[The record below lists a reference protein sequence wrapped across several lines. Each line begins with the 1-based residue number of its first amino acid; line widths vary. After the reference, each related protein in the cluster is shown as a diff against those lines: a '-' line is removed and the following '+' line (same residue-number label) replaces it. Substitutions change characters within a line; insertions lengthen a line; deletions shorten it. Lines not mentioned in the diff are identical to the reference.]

1 MPELAEVEYYRKV
14 WSVGTGEAV
23 RRIRLHPQARI
34 FRESNSTAIGQTL
47 TGKTFTN
54 SITHGKKMLF
64 RFSEG
69 CYLGIHLGMS
79 GSLSAC
85 AKEMVPSRH
94 EHLVLIMETCALVLT
109 DPRMFGKVLFHQ
121 GDAPPDWWA
130 NLPPQPQEADFDQR
144 YLNHILESHRRQPL
158 KALLLNQSEF
168 PGIGNWMADEILWQA
183 RIHPATTAGSLS
195 PYKRKKLFN
204 RIKHV
209 CVEALRII
217 GTDWGDPPE
226 SWLFSHRWKRGGFCP
241 ATGKPLAFET
251 IGGRTT
257 CFSPAIQKY

>member
-1 MPELAEVEYYRKV
+1 MPELAEVEFYRKQ
-14 WSVGTGEAV
+14 WSVGTDEVVKQV
-23 RRIRLHPQARI
+23 RIHPRARI
-34 FRESNSTAIGQTL
+34 FRESKAERIRKKL
-47 TGKTFTN
+47 TGKTLISST
-54 SITHGKKMLF
+54 THGKKMLF
-64 RFSEG
+64 QFSDG
-69 CYLGIHLGMS
+69 CCLGIHLGMS

-85 AKEMVPSRH
+85 AREMVPSRH

-121 GDAPPDWWA
+121 GDTLPDWWS
-130 NLPPQPQEADFDQR
+130 NLPLQPQEASFDQSH
-144 YLNHILESHRRQPL
+144 LNTILRKHPRQPL

-168 PGIGNWMADEILWQA
+168 PGVGNWMADEILWQA
-183 RIHPATTAGSLS
+183 RIHPATPAGALS
-195 PYKRKKLFN
+195 NYKRKKLFE
-204 RIKHV
+204 RIKHI
-209 CVEALRII
+209 CVESLRII

-241 ATGKPLAFET
+241 VTGKPLAFET